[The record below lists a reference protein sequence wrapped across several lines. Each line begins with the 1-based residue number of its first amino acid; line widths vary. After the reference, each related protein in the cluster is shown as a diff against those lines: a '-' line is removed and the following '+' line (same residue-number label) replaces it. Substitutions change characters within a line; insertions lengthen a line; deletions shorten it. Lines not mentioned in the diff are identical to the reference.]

1 METLRYEPT
10 PAWEHALSTP
20 DCTCHLLLV
29 VDNGTSVVGWC
40 RVFPGNVSNLEAGLG
55 IGLLPEYR
63 NRRIG
68 TALVQQSIDWAQRR
82 QLQQIRLRVR
92 RDNEHAIHVFS
103 KFGFIPVLQ
112 SKDGWSEM
120 AYTLK

>member
-29 VDNGTSVVGWC
+29 VDNGERIVGWC
-40 RVFPGNVSNLEAGLG
+40 RVFPDNVSKLETQLG

-63 NRRIG
+63 NRHIG
-68 TALVQQSIDWAQRR
+68 TTLIQKSIDWAQKH
-82 QLQQIRLRVR
+82 QLERIRLRVHH
-92 RDNEHAIHVFS
+92 DNERAIHVFS
-103 KFGFIPVLQ
+103 KLGFIPVVR
-112 SKDGWSEM
+112 SKGGWLEM
-120 AYTLK
+120 MRTLK